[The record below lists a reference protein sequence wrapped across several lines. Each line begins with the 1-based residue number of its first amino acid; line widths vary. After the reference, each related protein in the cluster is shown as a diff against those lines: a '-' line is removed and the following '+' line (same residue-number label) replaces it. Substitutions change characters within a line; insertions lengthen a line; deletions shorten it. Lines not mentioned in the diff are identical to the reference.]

1 MSDTPSPVPHPPAI
15 LQDDEAAAKADAAA
29 TDRAPPADATI
40 AKRAEDEAADLGD
53 FA

>member
-1 MSDTPSPVPHPPAI
+1 MSDTSSPVPHPPATP
-15 LQDDEAAAKADAAA
+15 QDDEAEAKPDEAA